1 MSRNQAIVNNSEV
14 NNPLGGNME
23 MKDLKGAQNSQSL
36 VPLPKTTLSHATT
49 QEVSGV
55 PTNSKS
61 QLFFLLVNT
70 MIGSGILNMPEVMSK
85 AGFLGGVMMLTVVAM
100 VTWYA
105 VSCVVNATEM
115 LGETSYQNAMRRS
128 FGTIGEKVFLAS
140 ILILNLG
147 ALMSYITILGG
158 TASHLFLSWGCED
171 DFCEVNGTTSFLV
184 VCFVV
189 PVCLYRHYGH
199 LSLISTF
206 SFIAIGLCVLFVV
219 VAGPIVGP
227 QSDAGPMLIFEMEG
241 IIKKLGSCVFAL
253 SFASSC
259 VMGYRSMEES
269 QRTPEHFN
277 IVSGF
282 GVATGMILC
291 LVMGVSGYNAFRG
304 DTDGEILDNFE
315 THAADPFKF
324 LLAVHMVLYIPVDA
338 VVLRDA
344 ANQLCFSLGDQE
356 ELSLIPHV
364 CITLFLVGA
373 CMATVL
379 GLRGAGLSK
388 GEAFSI
394 ILDLTGSV
402 AGSMVTFILP
412 AALYMRAMDVAADDS
427 GVRPPLLVTFLS
439 TAQEK
444 RGPAVLLVFGIFV
457 LITVPTVIFLDV

>member
-1 MSRNQAIVNNSEV
+1 MSRNRAIVNEGEV
-14 NNPLGGNME
+14 NNPLGGNTE
-23 MKDLKGAQNSQSL
+23 MTDITDAQNSQSFA
-36 VPLPKTTLSHATT
+36 PLPKITLSDAAT
-49 QEVSGV
+49 QRVSDV
-55 PTNSKS
+55 PTNSSS

-70 MIGSGILNMPEVMSK
+70 MIGSGILNMPEVMSQ
-85 AGFLGGVMMLTVVAM
+85 AGFLGGVIMLTVVAM

-105 VSCVVNATEM
+105 VSCVVNATVI

-128 FGTIGEKVFLAS
+128 FGAIGEKVFLAS

-158 TASHLFLSWGCED
+158 TASQLFLSWDCED

-184 VCFVV
+184 MCFVV

-206 SFIAIGLCVLFVV
+206 SFVAIGLCVLFVV
-219 VAGPIVGP
+219 IAGPILGP
-227 QSDAGPMLIFEMEG
+227 QSDAGPVLILEMEG
-241 IIKKLGSCVFAL
+241 LIRKLGSCVFAL

-259 VMGYRSMEES
+259 IMGYRSMDES

-277 IVSGF
+277 IVSAF

-291 LVMGVSGYNAFRG
+291 IVMGISGYNAFRG

-356 ELSLIPHV
+356 ELTLIPHV
-364 CITLFLVGA
+364 CITLFLVGM
-373 CMATVL
+373 CLATVL
-379 GLRGAGLSK
+379 GLRSAGLSK

-412 AALYMRAMDVAADDS
+412 AALYMRAMDVASDDS
-427 GVRPPLLVTFLS
+427 GMTPSLLTTFLS
-439 TAQEK
+439 TAPEK
-444 RGPAVLLVFGIFV
+444 RAPAVLLVFGIFV
-457 LITVPTVIFLDV
+457 LITVPTVIFLDA